1 MWGRVALRFATRAG
15 ASYPYAVCAGAVCG
29 LAMLV
34 RAEFLA
40 RPSCSWP
47 GRVWRRP
54 AWRAETAAFLL
65 TMCVG

>member
-1 MWGRVALRFATRAG
+1 VGRVALVSRRAG
-15 ASYPYAVCAGAVCG
+15 ASYPYAFVPAAVCG

-40 RPSCSWP
+40 AALVLVAEAAW
-47 GRVWRRP
+47 WRRP

-65 TMCVG
+65 TIASC